1 MKFITSQWLE
11 SAKSDLSTIEAI
23 LSNDL
28 LTHVVAFHA
37 QQCVEKALKAVI
49 EEYELSSKKIHDLV
63 TLKNMIA
70 TVYEFDFDE
79 DMLGLLN
86 KLYIDSR
93 YPGDLGLFP
102 DGKPTTED
110 ARGFFN
116 FAQGVYKD
124 VKNFLNESPAS

>member
-63 TLKNMIA
+63 TLKI
-70 TVYEFDFDE
+70 
-79 DMLGLLN
+79 
-86 KLYIDSR
+86 
-93 YPGDLGLFP
+93 
-102 DGKPTTED
+102 
-110 ARGFFN
+110 
-116 FAQGVYKD
+116 
-124 VKNFLNESPAS
+124 

>member
-37 QQCVEKALKAVI
+37 QQCVEKALTAVI

-86 KLYIDSR
+86 KLYLDSR